1 MTASGTSSRTYR
13 FRLESPEADHPGRWV
28 VSACFGEDLA
38 APPGDL
44 VYGVCA
50 DGIVVSHLDLYW
62 KTIRVGGRR
71 VEIAAIGQVCTLPEY
86 RGRGLAT
93 GLLEAAH
100 EEARLR
106 VPFSALFGSPT
117 FYARVGYRETT
128 SPMSWGS
135 SFARSQTNPTGPSVT
150 SNSTGQRW

>member
-1 MTASGTSSRTYR
+1 
-13 FRLESPEADHPGRWV
+13 
-28 VSACFGEDLA
+28 LA

-100 EEARLR
+100 EDARLR

-117 FYARVGYRETT
+117 FYARVGYRETNLT
-128 SPMSWGS
+128 DELGFLLCP
-135 SFARSQTNPTGPSVT
+135 FADEPDWPIGDVELD
-150 SNSTGQRW
+150 GQRW